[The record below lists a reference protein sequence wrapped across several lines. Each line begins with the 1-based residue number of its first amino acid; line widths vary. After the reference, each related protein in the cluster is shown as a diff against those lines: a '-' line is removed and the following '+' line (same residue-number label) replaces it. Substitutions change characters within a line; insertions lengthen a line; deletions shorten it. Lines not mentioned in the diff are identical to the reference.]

1 MCATLKLWKHI
12 LSVSFT
18 LKHRSRW
25 KKRFMF
31 IQMFLVCLSKN
42 VTKTR
47 QDKEKIQILGQ
58 YLMNCKLF
66 LGKKILTSNSGFCN
80 YYYFLMS
87 INTFPVKAA
96 YMLFCNICKR
106 LNLIVIQYLYLHPQL
121 TVSLDINLK
130 LSFDK
135 INIFLNLLVHVV
147 SL

>member
-1 MCATLKLWKHI
+1 MKETFHVYSNVFGL
-12 LSVSFT
+12 
-18 LKHRSRW
+18 
-25 KKRFMF
+25 F
-31 IQMFLVCLSKN
+31 IQKCDKN
-42 VTKTR
+42 KT
-47 QDKEKIQILGQ
+47 GQ
-58 YLMNCKLF
+58 RKNSDPWPIFIELQAF
-66 LGKKILTSNSGFCN
+66 FFWKKILTSNSGFCN